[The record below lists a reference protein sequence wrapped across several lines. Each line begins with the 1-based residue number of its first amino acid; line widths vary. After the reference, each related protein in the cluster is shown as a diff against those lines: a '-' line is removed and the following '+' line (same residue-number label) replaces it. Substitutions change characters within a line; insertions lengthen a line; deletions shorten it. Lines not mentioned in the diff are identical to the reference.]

1 MSLAR
6 SALAQ
11 TAGGRRVNIGVA
23 SHGIA
28 AETLAGRS
36 RPLYRRLYVKVLC
49 AILIGAALGHWRPEF
64 AQQMKPL
71 GDLFIRLIKM
81 MIEPIV
87 FTTVVVGVGKMGSMK
102 EVGRVGLRALVYF
115 EIVSSIALLLGLL
128 VANLYRPGT
137 GIRIDATALDAGA
150 IAGYASGAKALSPAE
165 FLMHVVPDSVV
176 GAFAKGDTLQVVFFS
191 VLFGLALSA
200 LGSRV
205 RPLIDIVDQV
215 SQGMF
220 RVIGII
226 MVFAPLGA
234 FGAMAFT
241 IGKYG
246 LGTLQH
252 LGMLLAGV
260 YTTCLLFIFLVLGLI
275 ARCTGFSLWRFLLYI
290 REEIAIVFA
299 TSTSESALPALMLK
313 LETLGCEKSIVGLV
327 VPTGY
332 SFNLDGT
339 SIYLSMAVLFIA
351 QAGNVELS
359 WHQQLGILG
368 FLLFASKGSAAVT
381 GGGFITLAAT
391 ISSFDSLPVAGLA
404 LLLGV
409 DRFMSE
415 ARAITNLIGNGVATI
430 AIGCWEGSVDRD
442 RMNIAL
448 NDVK

>member
-1 MSLAR
+1 MSLAH
-6 SALAQ
+6 SALAE
-11 TAGGRRVNIGVA
+11 ADLGRRVNIGVA
-23 SHGIA
+23 SHKIA
-28 AETLAGRS
+28 AEVFAARS
-36 RPLYRRLYVKVLC
+36 KPLYRRLYVQVLC
-49 AILIGAALGHWRPEF
+49 AIMIGAALGYWRPEL

-71 GDLFIRLIKM
+71 GDLFIKLVKM
-81 MIEPIV
+81 MIEPII
-87 FTTVVVGVGKMGSMK
+87 FTTVVVGVGKMGSMR

-115 EIVSSIALLLGLL
+115 EIVSGIALLLGLL
-128 VANLYRPGT
+128 VANLYKPGI
-137 GIRIDATALDAGA
+137 GIRIDLTSLDGSA
-150 IAGYASGAKALSPAE
+150 IAGYATGAKAFSPAE
-165 FLMHVVPDSVV
+165 FLTHVVPDSVV

-191 VLFGLALSA
+191 VLFGLALSG
-200 LGSRV
+200 LGPRV
-205 RPLIDIVDQV
+205 RPLIDLVDQI

-260 YTTCLLFIFLVLGLI
+260 YTTCLMFIFLVLGLI

-290 REEIAIVFA
+290 REEIAIVLA
-299 TSTSESALPALMLK
+299 TSTSESVLPALMLK
-313 LETLGCEKSIVGLV
+313 LETLGCDKSIVGLV

-368 FLLFASKGSAAVT
+368 FLLLASKGSAAVT

-442 RMNIAL
+442 RMKIAL